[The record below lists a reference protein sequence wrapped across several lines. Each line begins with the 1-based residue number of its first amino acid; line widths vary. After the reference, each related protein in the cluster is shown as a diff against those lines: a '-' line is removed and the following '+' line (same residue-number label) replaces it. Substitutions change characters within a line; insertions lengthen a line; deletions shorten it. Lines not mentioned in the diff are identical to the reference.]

1 MKLPRDYL
9 ILGAEGSL
17 PSRERGLK
25 PAAAAVNVGAELV
38 APLAGAWIETAKVCP
53 LAFVPAVAPL
63 AGAWIETSS
72 ALSAEM
78 SL

>member
-38 APLAGAWIETAKVCP
+38 APLAGAWIETDDRTVSID
-53 LAFVPAVAPL
+53 F
-63 AGAWIETSS
+63 AGGRSPRGS
-72 ALSAEM
+72 VD
-78 SL
+78 